1 MNTSVRTR
9 IGALGLCASL
19 LLGVGTAEAASPASI
34 AGVWSATANQTLGAL
49 VIAQAAVPTGVCKA
63 ISGTIFG
70 STIEGYYCAATGRV
84 VFARRLANGVPFQLY
99 EGHVARDAA
108 VDRIG
113 GTFQV
118 WNGAGGRLNNEGV
131 DFNFSATK

>member
-1 MNTSVRTR
+1 MG
-9 IGALGLCASL
+9 IG
-19 LLGVGTAEAASPASI
+19 VAEAASPASI
-34 AGVWSATANQTLGAL
+34 AGVWAASANQTLGAL
-49 VIAQAAVPTGVCKA
+49 VIAQAAVPAGVCKS

-70 STIEGYYCAATGRV
+70 ATIEGYYCSVTGRV

-99 EGHVARDAA
+99 EGYVARDAA

-118 WNGAGGRLNNEGV
+118 WNATGGRLSNEGV